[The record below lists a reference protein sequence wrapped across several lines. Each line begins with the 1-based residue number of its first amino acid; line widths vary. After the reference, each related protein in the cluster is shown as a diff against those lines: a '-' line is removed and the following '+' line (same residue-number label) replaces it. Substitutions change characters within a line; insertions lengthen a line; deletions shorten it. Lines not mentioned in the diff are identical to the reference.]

1 MEMYARE
8 KELDLASFLSEKFSS
23 TNKVTSGV
31 FYKDFGDNMHGA
43 FTSCINCTCY
53 CKSRNSSGRPY
64 LFIFT
69 AVVPVPSIS
78 ILSEIIYRILYFALG
93 SDMTTTPSVTTRKL
107 ISIS

>member
-43 FTSCINCTCY
+43 FTSCINCTCID
-53 CKSRNSSGRPY
+53 
-64 LFIFT
+64 L
-69 AVVPVPSIS
+69 
-78 ILSEIIYRILYFALG
+78 LL
-93 SDMTTTPSVTTRKL
+93 
-107 ISIS
+107 